1 VLKASLAVIFS
12 AGLILTAGVGG
23 ALAHQVDGQA
33 SAWAL
38 PQDESGCGTHL
49 DAGNEND
56 DAMCD
61 ENADDSMDESIDSTD
76 DIMTADDTSHEDG
89 GPGQTGDHE
98 SNDED

>member
-1 VLKASLAVIFS
+1 
-12 AGLILTAGVGG
+12 
-23 ALAHQVDGQA
+23 
-33 SAWAL
+33 
-38 PQDESGCGTHL
+38 
-49 DAGNEND
+49 
-56 DAMCD
+56 MCD

>member
-1 VLKASLAVIFS
+1 MLKSSLAVIFS
-12 AGLILTAGVGG
+12 AGLIFTAGVGG
-23 ALAHQVDGQA
+23 ALAHHVDGQA

-56 DAMCD
+56 DTMCD

-76 DIMTADDTSHEDG
+76 DMTAGDTSDEDG
-89 GPGQTGDHE
+89 GQGQTGEHDGDHE
-98 SNDED
+98 D